1 MLVVNLP
8 MPVYLIDGTAF
19 LYRAFYA
26 IRGLTAPDG
35 TPTNAVFGFTNMLL
49 KLIRDKGPEA
59 LAVAFDAGGKTHR
72 HKLYDKYK
80 AQRPETPEELKSQS
94 PLAHKMLA
102 ALNVPVF
109 SIRGVEADDI
119 LATLAEQ
126 QKRLGHEV
134 FIVSSDKDMLQIV
147 DAQVRIYD
155 PMKDKETDVGGVEKR
170 LGVPPERVTEYMAL
184 VGDAS
189 DNIPGIKGIGDKGAR
204 GLLEQ
209 FKSLE
214 ELFEHADEIEKPRMR
229 KLVSEGVEAARMSM
243 ALVEIMRDVPLEQM
257 DLSMQEPDQEAL
269 SALLTELGFTSLLKL
284 LPKGTAGKKKSEKEA
299 RYSCVLDMAEL
310 KREVASISGFVGLD
324 TETTGLDPMSALLV
338 GFSLSR
344 GDSEAVYVP
353 VAHNYL
359 GVPRQLDKAEAL
371 GAITPVMED
380 RKVSKAGHNIKYD
393 LLILA
398 REGVEIRGPLLD
410 TMLASHLLNPER
422 QSHSLEATALE
433 HLGWTKRPYK
443 EVAGKGGFDAVE
455 LEQAADYAAEDA
467 LLAWELKEKLFPALE
482 REGLMELYST
492 LEMPLIRVLADMEAA
507 GVMVDS
513 ERLGLL
519 GRELEG
525 QMCSVR
531 DRAWMLAGEEFNLN
545 SPKQLGHILFEK
557 LGLKPGK
564 KKKTGYSTDVSVLE
578 SLATEHELPVELLAW
593 RSLSKLKNTYVDVL
607 PRIVNPDTGRV
618 HTSFNQAATATGR
631 LSSSEPN
638 LQNIPIRGDWG
649 TRIRECFIA
658 PEGSQ
663 ILSADYSQIE
673 LRVLAHLSGD
683 EALAQ
688 AFTNGEDIHTRT
700 AVALFDVAPDKV
712 GPEMRRTAKTVNFGV
727 LYGMSAFGLAA
738 SLGITRAEAAHFIE
752 EYFSAH
758 PGVSAFI
765 VRTVED
771 ARKCGYV
778 STIMGRRRPVP
789 ELSSSNHN
797 TRLLGERLAV
807 NTPVQG
813 SAADIIKRAMLDI
826 HETLGRKGLKTRMIL
841 QVHDEL
847 LFEVAG
853 GEEDEVVRLVEQGMQ
868 EAVELTVPLVVE
880 HGMGKNW
887 AQAH

>member
-1 MLVVNLP
+1 

-26 IRGLTAPDG
+26 IRGLTAKDG

-49 KLIRDKGPEA
+49 KLIRNRKPEA

-72 HKLYDKYK
+72 HELYEAYK
-80 AQRPETPEELKSQS
+80 AQRPETPDELITQF
-94 PLAHKMLA
+94 PLAHKMLEA
-102 ALNVPVF
+102 MNVPVF

-119 LATLAEQ
+119 LGTLAEQ
-126 QKRLGHEV
+126 QKKLGHEV
-134 FIVSSDKDMLQIV
+134 FIVSSDKDMLQLV
-147 DAQVRIYD
+147 DARVRVYD
-155 PMKDKETDVGGVEKR
+155 PMKDKETDAAGVEKK

-189 DNIPGIKGIGDKGAR
+189 DNIPGIKGIGDKSAR
-204 GLLEQ
+204 SLLEQ
-209 FKSLE
+209 FGSLE
-214 ELFEHADEIEKPRMR
+214 EMFERAGEIEKPRMR
-229 KLVSEGVEAARMSM
+229 KLVSEGQEAAKLSKE
-243 ALVEIMRDVPLEQM
+243 LVEIVRDVPLEQM
-257 DLSMQEPDQEAL
+257 DLSMQEPDHEAL

-284 LPKGTAGKKKSEKEA
+284 LPEGSTAKAKSKMEV
-299 RYSCVLDMAEL
+299 RYSCVLDMEDLENVVKNIGDA
-310 KREVASISGFVGLD
+310 VGLD
-324 TETTGLDPMSALLV
+324 TETTGVDPMSARLV
-338 GFSLSR
+338 GFSLSS
-344 GDSEAVYVP
+344 GNCEAVYVP
-353 VAHNYL
+353 VGHNYL
-359 GVPRQLDKAEAL
+359 GVPRQLEKKKAIE
-371 GAITPVMED
+371 AITPLMED
-380 RKVSKAGHNIKYD
+380 AKVSKAGHNLKYD
-393 LLILA
+393 MLILM
-398 REGVEIRGPLLD
+398 REGVEVKGPIMD

-443 EVAGKGGFDAVE
+443 EVAGKGGFDVVE

-467 LLAWELKEKLFPALE
+467 LLAWELKEKLFPELE
-482 REGLMELYST
+482 REGLMELYVT

-513 ERLGLL
+513 ERLGML

-525 QMCSVR
+525 EMCSVK

-545 SPKQLGHILFEK
+545 SPKQLGQILFEK
-557 LGLKPGK
+557 LGLRPGK

-578 SLATEHELPVELLAW
+578 GLATEHELPVELLAW

-607 PRIVNPDTGRV
+607 PRLVNPETGRV

-631 LSSSEPN
+631 LSSSNPN
-638 LQNIPIRGDWG
+638 LQNIPVRGDWG
-649 TRIRECFIA
+649 RRIRECFIA
-658 PEGSQ
+658 PAGSQ

-688 AFTNGEDIHTRT
+688 AFTDGEDIHTRT
-700 AVALFDVAPDKV
+700 ALALFDVAPDKV
-712 GPEMRRTAKTVNFGV
+712 SPEMRRTAKTVNFGV

-765 VRTVED
+765 ARTVED
-771 ARKCGYV
+771 ARQCGYV

-813 SAADIIKRAMLDI
+813 SAADIIKIAMLRI
-826 HETLGRKGLKTRMIL
+826 HDELKGGELKSRMIL

-853 GEEDEVVRLVEQGMQ
+853 GEEDEVARLVVEGMQ
-868 EAVELTVPLVVE
+868 EAVELSVPLVVE
-880 HGMGKNW
+880 YGMGKNW